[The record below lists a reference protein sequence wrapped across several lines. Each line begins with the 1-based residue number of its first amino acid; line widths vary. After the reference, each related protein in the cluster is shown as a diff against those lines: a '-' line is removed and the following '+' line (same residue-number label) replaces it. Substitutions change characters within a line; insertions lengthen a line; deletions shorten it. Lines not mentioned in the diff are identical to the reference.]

1 MLCKEVII
9 LLSKDRIG
17 DHGEIIV
24 DPLKVVSVH
33 KFLHLFYLYFVF
45 ETIVHVH
52 SFLDFI
58 RSNFNLCTFYRSV
71 SINQYYYYYYYYIAL
86 KYIYLL
92 LRCRQY
98 IM

>member
-1 MLCKEVII
+1 M
-9 LLSKDRIG
+9 
-17 DHGEIIV
+17 
-24 DPLKVVSVH
+24 
-33 KFLHLFYLYFVF
+33 FLHLFNLYFVF

-92 LRCRQY
+92 LRCVGSILY
-98 IM
+98 VAADSVAVSGDEPLL